1 MPLPNPNPVII
12 PPTPEQDFT
21 DLWLYNIIIHAP
33 SVDSG
38 LIRIETLPY
47 NADNQH
53 IASGNYM
60 VPIVTDQLWNAVNE
74 VPEVEAAMN
83 AIFAA
88 IEPLRAWIDAQQTPV
103 EEIVAPDDAYIEEPE
118 QAPLDEQ
125 PSIVVEDSPIEAE
138 VVE

>member
-1 MPLPNPNPVII
+1 MTITNPTPIII
-12 PPTPEQDFT
+12 PPTPEQEFT

-53 IASGNYM
+53 IASGDYM

-74 VPEVEAAMN
+74 VPEVAAAMN

-88 IEPLRAWIDAQQTPV
+88 IEPLRAWIDAQQAPV
-103 EEIVAPDDAYIEEPE
+103 EEKRLVEEVAVPDNEET
-118 QAPLDEQ
+118 
-125 PSIVVEDSPIEAE
+125 VVES
-138 VVE
+138 V